1 MAKVSMNPNG
11 KYAAIADIPLTERKW
26 PAAKITKAPLWCSVD
41 LRDGNQAL
49 VNPMGIETKLAF
61 FDMLVK
67 IGFKEIEVGFPASS
81 DSRKQS
87 ERRSSA
93 H

>member
-11 KYAAIADIPLTERKW
+11 KYAPIADIPLTERQW
-26 PAAKITKAPLWCSVD
+26 PKNKITKAPLWCSVD

-61 FDMLVK
+61 FDLLVP
-67 IGFKEIEVGFPASS
+67 GDLHFFNYFSLL
-81 DSRKQS
+81 
-87 ERRSSA
+87 
-93 H
+93 